1 MGDERT
7 GWIWE
12 RRVEKGFVNGECS
25 VVFTLRRELLAPFM
39 LWASWWLVSK

>member
-12 RRVEKGFVNGECS
+12 RRVEKGFVNDECS
-25 VVFTLRRELLAPFM
+25 VVFY
-39 LWASWWLVSK
+39 ASS